1 MAAHKAGILHRDL
14 KPENV
19 FLIERDGKRD
29 FVKVLDF
36 GIAKT
41 MEAVTDRVGRLTN
54 PGVAMGTP
62 EYMAP
67 EQAAGLAIDARADV
81 YAVGAILYEML
92 TRAAAARGRAHHGG
106 ADAQGDGG
114 ADAAQR
120 APSRCAARSRVAGD
134 AHAGD
139 LAGAAAA
146 VDAVDVAGA
155 AASSPARRRRR
166 SSRSRSPIACRA
178 TRRRTWRRACWQ
190 RRRWW
195 A

>member
-41 MEAVTDRVGRLTN
+41 MEAVTERVGRLTN

-67 EQAAGLAIDARADV
+67 EQAAGLPDRRARRRLRGRRHPVRDA
-81 YAVGAILYEML
+81 E
-92 TRAAAARGRAHHGG
+92 RAAAARGRAHHGG

-114 ADAAQR
+114 ADAAR
-120 APSRCAARSRVAGD
+120 RCCG
-134 AHAGD
+134 
-139 LAGAAAA
+139 
-146 VDAVDVAGA
+146 
-155 AASSPARRRRR
+155 
-166 SSRSRSPIACRA
+166 
-178 TRRRTWRRACWQ
+178 RTWRAISS
-190 RRRWW
+190 RW
-195 A
+195 